1 MNQAAARPQ
10 RADVPQF
17 AGISESRTV
26 RAGATPIV
34 RPARRRPVRRSRP
47 VSDRVV
53 ASGPDRLAMWAVVL
67 GLFMVGLA
75 VTTAQAGDG
84 DSPDKAPAPQKIE
97 LTPKPK

>member
-10 RADVPQF
+10 RADAPQF
-17 AGISESRTV
+17 AGISQSHTI
-26 RAGATPIV
+26 RAAAPPIA
-34 RPARRRPVRRSRP
+34 RPVRRRPVRSRP

-75 VTTAQAGDG
+75 VTTAQAGSG
-84 DSPDKAPAPQKIE
+84 DSPDKAPPPQKIE